1 MKNSK
6 KLRAIDLFSG
16 VGGWSLGLKMAGI
29 EVVKSYEW
37 WDKAND
43 TNNLNN
49 RHATIEQDIRLLKLD
64 SLPPNIDVVVGSP
77 PCTQFSFSNR
87 GGSGDINDGLVDIEK
102 FLEIVL
108 YLKPKHWAMEN
119 VPRVSS
125 IIEKELKSGG
135 RLARYAC
142 LKPTIAIIDA
152 HHWGVPQKRMRCIV
166 GNLNFDLL
174 NAYKKNIK
182 VKTLGDVVSALQ
194 KDTVV
199 DPNYSITMNAKAVS
213 DHVIEEFLNDEE
225 CRINR
230 DAKTFHPVYNNMEF
244 PDSFARPARTVT
256 ATCTR
261 ISRESIVISSP
272 EKSGKFRR
280 LTIRERS
287 CLQSFPIFYQ
297 FFGDTYSQK
306 IKMIGNAVPPL
317 LSFYIAQAMLGI
329 KHESVIRPS
338 DGIRNADRAVNKP
351 AVTLPDTHGERHAQ
365 DRRFRAAIPHLR
377 FKSGMRFELSNSFND
392 QGEVSWRLRF
402 FLGDSKNIAEIDL
415 GASCFKEISVPE
427 TDALLREARRLSA
440 VYLKTHKNLNA
451 RQLQRAWNKAVKSK
465 FTPFDFVDS
474 VGKLVATLLK
484 YVPRDTQVSESIVA
498 RLLER
503 KKIKV
508 SSKKASKYA
517 GSILVGLALCCLIN
531 SHLKGKEFN
540 A

>member
-1 MKNSK
+1 MKSSK

-49 RHATIEQDIRLLKLD
+49 HHSTTEQDIRLLKLD
-64 SLPPNIDVVVGSP
+64 SLPAGIDVVVGSP

-119 VPRVSS
+119 VPRVAS
-125 IIEKELKSGG
+125 IIERELKSGG
-135 RLARYAC
+135 RLAKYAC
-142 LKPTIAIIDA
+142 LKPVISIIDA
-152 HHWGVPQKRMRCIV
+152 HQWGVPQKRMRCIV

-174 NAYKKNIK
+174 NAYKKK
-182 VKTLGDVVSALQ
+182 VKIKTLGDVVSALQ
-194 KDTVV
+194 KDMVV

-213 DHVIEEFLNDEE
+213 DHVVEEFLNDEE
-225 CRINR
+225 RRINR
-230 DAKTFHPVYNNMEF
+230 DAKAFHPVYNNMEF
-244 PDSFARPARTVT
+244 PDSLTRPARTVT

-280 LTIRERS
+280 LTIRERA
-287 CLQSFPIFYQ
+287 CLQSFPVFYQ

-306 IKMIGNAVPPL
+306 IKMVGNAVPPL
-317 LSFYIAQAMLGI
+317 LSFYVAQAMVGI
-329 KHESVIRPS
+329 KPKDVISPL
-338 DGIRNADRAVNKP
+338 DGIRNADRPLKKP
-351 AVTLPDTHGERHAQ
+351 AVTIPDTQGERHAKN
-365 DRRFRAAIPHLR
+365 RRFRAAIPHLR

-392 QGEVSWRLRF
+392 QGKVSWRVRF

-415 GASCFKEISVPE
+415 GVSCLKAVSEPTVN
-427 TDALLREARRLSA
+427 DLLREAKSLYA
-440 VYLKTHKNLNA
+440 VFGKTHKNLTA
-451 RQLQRAWNKAVKSK
+451 KQLQASWNKTGKSK
-465 FTPFDFVDS
+465 FTPFDVVDN
-474 VGKLVATLLK
+474 VGVLVEALLK
-484 YVPRDTQVSESIVA
+484 CAPSDAQVSESIVA
-498 RLLER
+498 RLLAR
-503 KKIKV
+503 NKIKV
-508 SSKKASKYA
+508 SSKKAGKYA
-517 GSILVGLALCCLIN
+517 GSILVGITLSCLIN
-531 SHLKGKEFN
+531 HLLQSSEFN
-540 A
+540 S

>member
-1 MKNSK
+1 MKSSK

-49 RHATIEQDIRLLKLD
+49 HHATIEQDIRLLKLD
-64 SLPPNIDVVVGSP
+64 SLPTGIDVVVGSP

-135 RLARYAC
+135 RLAKYAC
-142 LKPTIAIIDA
+142 LKPLISIIDA
-152 HHWGVPQKRMRCIV
+152 HHWGVPQKRLRCIV

-174 NAYKKNIK
+174 NAYKKNVKI
-182 VKTLGDVVSALQ
+182 KTLGDVVSALQ

-225 CRINR
+225 LRINR
-230 DAKTFHPVYNNMEF
+230 DAKVFHPVYNNMEF
-244 PDSFARPARTVT
+244 PDSLTRPARTVT

-280 LTIRERS
+280 LTIRERA
-287 CLQSFPIFYQ
+287 CLQSFPVFYQ

-306 IKMIGNAVPPL
+306 IKMVGNAVPPL
-317 LSFYIAQAMLGI
+317 LSFYIAQAMVGI
-329 KHESVIRPS
+329 KPEGVISPL
-338 DGIRNADRAVNKP
+338 DGIRNADSFKKP

-365 DRRFRAAIPHLR
+365 NRRFRAAIPHLR
-377 FKSGMRFELSNSFND
+377 FKSGMRFEFSNSFND

-415 GASCFKEISVPE
+415 AASCFKEISVPE
-427 TDALLREARRLSA
+427 TDTLLRKTRRLYA
-440 VYLKTHKNLNA
+440 VFLKTHKNLNA
-451 RQLQRAWNKAVKSK
+451 RQLQGSWNKAVKPNFS
-465 FTPFDFVDS
+465 PFDVVDN
-474 VGKLVATLLK
+474 VGELVATLFK

-508 SSKKASKYA
+508 SSKKAIKYA

-531 SHLKGKEFN
+531 SHLKGREFN

>member
-16 VGGWSLGLKMAGI
+16 VGGWSLGLKMAGV

-49 RHATIEQDIRLLKLD
+49 HHATIEQDIRLLKLD
-64 SLPPNIDVVVGSP
+64 SLPADIDVVVGSP

-108 YLKPKHWAMEN
+108 YLKPKLWAMEN

-125 IIEKELKSGG
+125 IIERELKPGG
-135 RLARYAC
+135 RLAKYAC
-142 LKPTIAIIDA
+142 LNPAISIIDA

-174 NAYKKNIK
+174 NAYKKKIK
-182 VKTLGDVVSALQ
+182 IKTLGDVVSAL
-194 KDTVV
+194 KKETYV

-225 CRINR
+225 RRINR
-230 DAKTFHPVYNNMEF
+230 DAKAFHPVYNNMEF
-244 PDSFARPARTVT
+244 PDSFTRPARTVT

-272 EKSGKFRR
+272 EKSGEFRR
-280 LTIRERS
+280 LTIRERA

-306 IKMIGNAVPPL
+306 VKMVGNAVPPL
-317 LSFYIAQAMLGI
+317 LSFYIAQAMLGV
-329 KHESVIRPS
+329 KPESVIRPS
-338 DGIRNADRAVNKP
+338 DGIRNADRPIRKP
-351 AVTLPDTHGERHAQ
+351 RVTPPDTHGERHAQ
-365 DRRFRAAIPHLR
+365 NRRFRAAIPHLR
-377 FKSGMRFELSNSFND
+377 FKSGMRFELSNNFNH
-392 QGEVSWRLRF
+392 QGKVSWRLRF

-415 GASCFKEISVPE
+415 TASCLKAVSEPGVV
-427 TDALLREARRLSA
+427 ALLREARKLSA
-440 VYLKTHKNLNA
+440 VFENTHKNLTAN
-451 RQLQRAWNKAVKSK
+451 QLQAGWNKTGKSK
-465 FTPFDFVDS
+465 FTPFDVVDNIAGL
-474 VGKLVATLLK
+474 VGALLK
-484 YVPRDTQVSESIVA
+484 CYPDDARISESIVA
-498 RLLER
+498 RLLDR
-503 KKIKV
+503 NKIKV
-508 SSKKASKYA
+508 SSKKAGKYA
-517 GSILVGLALCCLIN
+517 GSILVGLVLCCLLNLHLQGKDFN
-531 SHLKGKEFN
+531 S
-540 A
+540 

>member
-1 MKNSK
+1 MKSSK

-37 WDKAND
+37 WDKANY

-49 RHATIEQDIRLLKLD
+49 HHSTTEQDIRLLKLD
-64 SLPPNIDVVVGSP
+64 SLPTGIDVVVGSP

-135 RLARYAC
+135 RLAKYAC
-142 LKPTIAIIDA
+142 LKPAISIVDA

-174 NAYKKNIK
+174 NAYKKKVK

-194 KDTVV
+194 KGTVI

-225 CRINR
+225 RRINS
-230 DAKTFHPVYNNMEF
+230 DAKSFHPVYNNMEF
-244 PDSFARPARTVT
+244 PDSFTRPARTVT

-280 LTIRERS
+280 LTIRERA
-287 CLQSFPIFYQ
+287 CLQSFPIFYE

-306 IKMIGNAVPPL
+306 IKMVGNAVPPL
-317 LSFYIAQAMLGI
+317 LSFYVAQAMLGI
-329 KHESVIRPS
+329 KPESVISPS
-338 DGIRNADRAVNKP
+338 DGIRNADRPLKKP
-351 AVTLPDTHGERHAQ
+351 SVTPPDTHGERHAHN
-365 DRRFRAAIPHLR
+365 RRFRAAIPHLR

-392 QGEVSWRLRF
+392 QGKVSWRVRF

-415 GASCFKEISVPE
+415 GSSCLSSVYGPGV
-427 TDALLREARRLSA
+427 DALLREAKRLHI
-440 VYLKTHKNLNA
+440 VFRKTHKNLTA
-451 RQLQRAWNKAVKSK
+451 KQLQGAWNKTGKSK
-465 FTPFDFVDS
+465 FTPFDVVDN
-474 VGKLVATLLK
+474 VGELVAALLK
-484 YVPRDTQVSESIVA
+484 YAPSDTQVSESIVA
-498 RLLER
+498 RLLAR
-503 KKIKV
+503 NKIKV
-508 SSKKASKYA
+508 SSKKAAKYS
-517 GSILVGLALCCLIN
+517 GQILVGLTLSCLIN
-531 SHLKGKEFN
+531 QHLQGSEFN
-540 A
+540 L

>member
-1 MKNSK
+1 MKSSK

-49 RHATIEQDIRLLKLD
+49 HHATIEQDIRLLKLD
-64 SLPPNIDVVVGSP
+64 SLPTGIDVVVGSP

-125 IIEKELKSGG
+125 IIENELKSGG
-135 RLARYAC
+135 RLAKYAC
-142 LKPTIAIIDA
+142 LKPAISIIDA

-174 NAYKKNIK
+174 NAYKKK
-182 VKTLGDVVSALQ
+182 VKIKTLGDVVSALR

-225 CRINR
+225 LRINR
-230 DAKTFHPVYNNMEF
+230 DAKAFHPVYNNMEF
-244 PDSFARPARTVT
+244 PDSLARPARTVT

-261 ISRESIVISSP
+261 ISRESIIISSP

-280 LTIRERS
+280 LTIRERA

-306 IKMIGNAVPPL
+306 IKMVGNAVPPL
-317 LSFYIAQAMLGI
+317 LSFYVAQAMLGI
-329 KHESVIRPS
+329 KPETVIRPS
-338 DGIRNADRAVNKP
+338 DGIRNADRPLKKP
-351 AVTLPDTHGERHAQ
+351 AVTPPDTHGERHAHN
-365 DRRFRAAIPHLR
+365 RRFRAAIPHLR

-392 QGEVSWRLRF
+392 QGKVSWRVRF

-415 GASCFKEISVPE
+415 GVSCLKAVSEPE
-427 TDALLREARRLSA
+427 VDALLKEAKKLA
-440 VYLKTHKNLNA
+440 VVFGKTHKPLTA
-451 RQLQRAWNKAVKSK
+451 KQLQESWNKTGKSK
-465 FTPFDFVDS
+465 FTPFDVVDN
-474 VGKLVATLLK
+474 VGGHVAALLK
-484 YVPRDTQVSESIVA
+484 CSPSDAQVSESIVA
-498 RLLER
+498 RLLAR
-503 KKIKV
+503 NKIKV
-508 SSKKASKYA
+508 SSKKAGKYA
-517 GSILVGLALCCLIN
+517 GPILVGIIFSTLIN
-531 SHLKGKEFN
+531 HFFQSSEFN
-540 A
+540 S

>member
-1 MKNSK
+1 MKSSK

-49 RHATIEQDIRLLKLD
+49 HHATIEQDIRLLKLD
-64 SLPPNIDVVVGSP
+64 SLPTGIDVVVGSP

-135 RLARYAC
+135 RLAKYAC
-142 LKPTIAIIDA
+142 LKPAISIIDA

-166 GNLNFDLL
+166 GNLNFNLL
-174 NAYKKNIK
+174 NAYKNK
-182 VKTLGDVVSALQ
+182 VKIKTLGDVVSALQ

-225 CRINR
+225 RRINR
-230 DAKTFHPVYNNMEF
+230 DAKVFHPVYNNMEF
-244 PDSFARPARTVT
+244 PDSLNRPARTVT

-280 LTIRERS
+280 LTIRERA
-287 CLQSFPIFYQ
+287 CLQSFPVFYQ

-306 IKMIGNAVPPL
+306 IKMVGNAVPPL
-317 LSFYIAQAMLGI
+317 LSFYVAQAMVGI
-329 KHESVIRPS
+329 KPEGVISPM
-338 DGIRNADRAVNKP
+338 DGIRNADRPLKKP
-351 AVTLPDTHGERHAQ
+351 AVTLPDTQGERHAKN
-365 DRRFRAAIPHLR
+365 RRFRAAIPHLR
-377 FKSGMRFELSNSFND
+377 FKSGMRFELSNSFTD
-392 QGEVSWRLRF
+392 QGKVSWRVRF

-415 GASCFKEISVPE
+415 GASCLKAVSEPGVN
-427 TDALLREARRLSA
+427 DLLREAKRLY
-440 VYLKTHKNLNA
+440 VVFGKIHKNLTA
-451 RQLQRAWNKAVKSK
+451 KHLQGSWNKTGKSK
-465 FTPFDFVDS
+465 FTPFDVVDNM
-474 VGKLVATLLK
+474 GALVAALLK
-484 YVPRDTQVSESIVA
+484 CAPSDPQVSESIVA
-498 RLLER
+498 RLLAR
-503 KKIKV
+503 NKIKV
-508 SSKKASKYA
+508 SSKKAGKYA
-517 GSILVGLALCCLIN
+517 GPILVGITFSCLIN
-531 SHLKGKEFN
+531 DLLQSLEFN
-540 A
+540 S